1 MSDLIVLICILWAT
15 AMTGVAF
22 HYFVLYNKSVKAGSR
37 LMLMMIGLGTG
48 TTTLVK
54 NDDGSFVFEN
64 EEHKMVFGRA
74 D

>member
-22 HYFVLYNKSVKAGSR
+22 HYFVLYNKSVKAGTR
-37 LMLMMIGLGTG
+37 LMLMLIGLGTG
-48 TTTLVK
+48 ATTLVK

-64 EEHKMVFGRA
+64 DEHKMVFGRA